1 MPTLPRRLRILA
13 FCAFALP
20 LPALSGQSN
29 FVTIDIQQTETTVS
43 GARGPT
49 INTAIDPTTG
59 APWTSINYTYPGV
72 GPIAVNLLAQW
83 ASSQGTS
90 FLTFD
95 TSSRTNERELHALNS
110 VSGYLDTFSQNPGT
124 GCAPYCPPTIIV
136 PWWSIQLTSVVG
148 ASFEDVLV
156 IESAASTFAL
166 TFQLEGTRDMV
177 IGPANGNPNVGAYE
191 LAQSSERVD
200 FNGIIDG
207 QSFRLQNNAFGFA
220 GGDSFGVTMDAHLP
234 ESTILST
241 PRMPVIPGGN
251 VIGAGL
257 MLTNVFEAVNYDN
270 GNLLIDLSS
279 DYSNTATLLGIELY
293 DANGIRIT
301 DARITSQLGWDY
313 PILGAAPPPA
323 TVPEPASPWLL
334 AACGIAAF
342 ARRRRS

>member
-1 MPTLPRRLRILA
+1 MPTLSRRLSILA
-13 FCAFALP
+13 FCALALP
-20 LPALSGQSN
+20 VPVLAAQSN
-29 FVTIDIQQTETTVS
+29 FVAIDVLQTETTTS
-43 GARGPT
+43 GERGPT

-95 TSSRTNERELHALNS
+95 TSSRTSERELHALNS
-110 VSGYLDTFSQNPGT
+110 ISGYVDTFSQIPGT

-148 ASFEDVLV
+148 ASFEDVII

-166 TFQLEGTRDMV
+166 TFQLEGTRSMV

-191 LAQSSERVD
+191 LAQSSERLD

-220 GGDSFGVTMDAHLP
+220 GGDSFGVTMDSHLP

-270 GNLLIDLSS
+270 GNLLIDLAS
-279 DYSNTATLLGIELY
+279 DYGNTAKLVGIELY

-313 PILGAAPPPA
+313 PVLGAVPPTA
-323 TVPEPASPWLL
+323 SVPEPASPWLL

-342 ARRRRS
+342 ARKRRS